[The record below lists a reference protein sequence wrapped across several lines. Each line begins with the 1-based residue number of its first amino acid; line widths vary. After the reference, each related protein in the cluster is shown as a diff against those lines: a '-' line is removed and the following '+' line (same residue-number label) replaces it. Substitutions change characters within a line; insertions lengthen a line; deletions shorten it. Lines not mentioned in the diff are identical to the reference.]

1 MGINGK
7 TVRTIH
13 FKDGR
18 VKKFTGIVCD
28 AIYPSVHWQE
38 HNYDEPVLY
47 LQQRRKRT
55 KSRFE
60 KVNEICIP
68 LSQIVSM
75 S

>member
-7 TVRTIH
+7 TVRTIR

-18 VKKFTGIVCD
+18 VKKYTGIVYD
-28 AIYPSVHWQE
+28 AIYPSAYWQE
-38 HNYDEPVLY
+38 HYYDEPVLY
-47 LQQRRKRT
+47 LRQRRKRT